1 LLKAALLSKSTY
13 YFEINKPDIDIKN
26 EKIIEKIKNIFF
38 ENKKR
43 YGVRRVTAELHNQ
56 GVVVN
61 HKKVQRIMNKFKLK
75 ATKTKIK
82 YHSYIGEVGHI
93 ADNIINRDFEA
104 SKPNEKWTTD
114 VSQFNCP
121 FGKNRSS
128 YNSRIESNLKSFVE
142 RLQTIEHSFSS
153 LNFDQIDLSQLSSN
167 DFVYC
172 DHPYLITTGSYNDG
186 KRGFTGWG
194 VSEERALLNILSDL
208 NVRGVKF
215 ALSNVVE
222 HKGRTNELLK
232 EWIESNG
239 FIMHVLS
246 MNYNNSNYQATNKEK
261 KTLEVLVTN
270 Y

>member
-1 LLKAALLSKSTY
+1 MVD
-13 YFEINKPDIDIKN
+13 DIL
-26 EKIIEKIKNIFF
+26 
-38 ENKKR
+38 R
-43 YGVRRVTAELHNQ
+43 
-56 GVVVN
+56 
-61 HKKVQRIMNKFKLK
+61 
-75 ATKTKIK
+75 
-82 YHSYIGEVGHI
+82 HI
-93 ADNIINRDFEA
+93 AERIDKFQLSLENVEGYNSLRA
-104 SKPNEKWTTD
+104 YYNEERNPLD
-114 VSQFNCP
+114 LFVLVAYSFNHQIRFNSHHQFNCP

-172 DHPYLITTGSYNDG
+172 DPPYLITTGSYNDG

-222 HKGRTNELLK
+222 HKGRTNELLR

-246 MNYNNSNYQATNKEK
+246 MNYNNSNYQATNKEE